1 MNWLPY
7 FAEHNTFSCDE
18 PALIR
23 ASESYRRRLMNYLML
38 HSETELPQTDAEEP
52 THG

>member
-38 HSETELPQTDAEEP
+38 HAETELPPTDAEEP